1 MGIKKYI
8 VASIILLASIAG
20 YIFSIEAGD
29 YRVEIVDQVFILPI
43 ALWFIA
49 PAIVLFIATILH
61 MFYFSLKGIL
71 INRGIQKDNENI
83 LSLLNKRLLGETSS
97 KEFKFKEAK
106 AIGEILSQLDIKIHD
121 LDFSS
126 SNERVNTTAK
136 NIINIK
142 AGKYVSSKELSLS
155 SDNLLMQKNLKN
167 RIDIDDNF
175 ALGIVKKQ
183 SENTTDVFKY
193 AFTKIIEIKSMTT
206 IKKLLENI
214 TLDLELLNILI
225 QKDSKE
231 KNEFSLDITSLLNMM
246 KNIEL
251 TNKDLISIG
260 KAYKKTMAP
269 DQLIKLFED
278 IITNNEKLNES
289 YLYILAEY
297 EMIDQM
303 REILAS
309 SQKDEFIIYK
319 AYLDLKDNGKH
330 YTLDTF
336 L

>member
-1 MGIKKYI
+1 
-8 VASIILLASIAG
+8 
-20 YIFSIEAGD
+20 
-29 YRVEIVDQVFILPI
+29 
-43 ALWFIA
+43 
-49 PAIVLFIATILH
+49 

-97 KEFKFKEAK
+97 KEFKSKEAK

-167 RIDIDDNF
+167 RIDVDDNF
-175 ALGIVKKQ
+175 ALEIVKKQ
-183 SENTTDVFKY
+183 SENTTDVFKC

-231 KNEFSLDITSLLNMM
+231 KNEFSLDNAVLLNMM

-278 IITNNEKLNES
+278 IITNNEKLSES